1 MDNSE
6 WSANDVI
13 NIRMALGRKKVP
25 HPAPVAQRLAVKVGC
40 AGFSSRLGQAVL
52 SLHVAPVYSCGL
64 VAGSSS
70 NINSFLHHPHTP
82 LLQSVLPYG
91 KVVVVVVMCHVV
103 CQCFWQFCDIARL
116 LS

>member
-1 MDNSE
+1 MDNSA

-13 NIRMALGRKKVP
+13 NIRMALGRRKVP
-25 HPAPVAQRLAVKVGC
+25 HPGPVAQEVKVGC
-40 AGFSSRLGQAVL
+40 AGFNSRLGQAVL
-52 SLHVAPVYSCGL
+52 SRHVAPVYSSGL

-70 NINSFLHHPHTP
+70 NINSFFHHPHTP

-91 KVVVVVVMCHVV
+91 KVVAVMCHVV